1 MFLKNIEFCQINNE
15 SATVVAENNC
25 TRVVCAVGGELLFGN
40 EIIARGG
47 ALMLPDSERATLV
60 ANGEAE
66 YILFDVDGL
75 ECSFADVVSNLP
87 CDRLELV
94 AKLAFDADSAD
105 MPDSFFEGAAL
116 MLAAIINA
124 QKGDERLGNKY
135 VDMAKRYID
144 RNYASPIK
152 VEDIAE
158 EIGVDRKYLRNLFF
172 KYLGVSTKD
181 YLTALRI
188 EKAKSLLDES
198 LLSINEVSSAV
209 GYTDALGFSKIFKKH
224 VGVSP
229 SEYRS
234 GEAYTPKTKK
244 EEKAEEA
251 PREDIKYFLL

>member
-1 MFLKNIEFCQINNE
+1 MFLKNIEFGKFNQETI
-15 SATVVAENNC
+15 SITAENNC
-25 TRVVCAVGGELLFGN
+25 TRVVCITVGEANLGN
-40 EIIARGG
+40 EIIARGS
-47 ALMLPDSERATLV
+47 AVILPARESAELS
-60 ANGEAE
+60 ANGEAG
-66 YILFDVDGL
+66 YILFDVEGL
-75 ECSFADVVSNLP
+75 ECSFVDVLTDLP
-87 CDRLELV
+87 CERLELI
-94 AKLAFDADSAD
+94 AKLVSDTAD

-116 MLAAIINA
+116 MLAATINS
-124 QKGDERLGNKY
+124 QKSDERLGNRY

-172 KYLGVSTKD
+172 KHLGISTKD

-198 LLSINEVSSAV
+198 LLSVNEISSAV

-234 GEAYTPKTKK
+234 GEPTPVRKQKEAKT
-244 EEKAEEA
+244 EEPA
-251 PREDIKYFLL
+251 REDIKYFLL